1 MGNREKLI
9 EIACQAFGQK
19 GYESTSV
26 DDLLAEAGVSPS
38 NFYYHF
44 KSKEEL
50 AIEVLES
57 IFEKSREK
65 FLPLFEEGKA
75 PAGEKL
81 KRLHALFV
89 ERMERS
95 RCCGGCPLG
104 NLASELSDVSSR
116 FRERIAG
123 FFEECLRGVEGIV
136 RQGVREGEF
145 RSDLDPRA
153 AAALL
158 FGSLEGLMLLSKSL
172 RKIAPLERGFQ
183 QALDLLRKNG

>member
-50 AIEVLES
+50 AIEVLDS
-57 IFEKSREK
+57 IFERSREK
-65 FLPLFEEGKA
+65 FVPLFESGKT
-75 PAGEKL
+75 PASEKL
-81 KRLHALFV
+81 KQLHGLFV
-89 ERMERS
+89 QRMEKS

-104 NLASELSDVSSR
+104 NLASELSDVSPR

-123 FFEECLRGVEGIV
+123 FFDECMRGIEGIV

-145 RSDLDPRA
+145 RPDLDPRA
-153 AAALL
+153 SAALI
-158 FGSLEGLMLLSKSL
+158 FGSLEGLMLVSKSL
-172 RKIAPLERGFQ
+172 RKIGPLEQGFQ
-183 QALDLLRKNG
+183 QALELLRK

>member
-1 MGNREKLI
+1 MGNREKLL

-19 GYESTSV
+19 GYEATSV
-26 DDLLAEAGVSPS
+26 DDILAEAAVSPS

-57 IFEKSREK
+57 IFDRSREK
-65 FLPLFEEGKA
+65 FSPLYEDGGLRA
-75 PAGEKL
+75 SEKL
-81 KRLHALFV
+81 KRLHDLFV
-89 ERMERS
+89 QRMERS

-104 NLASELSDVSSR
+104 NLAAELSDVSSR
-116 FRERIAG
+116 FRERIAK
-123 FFEECLRGVEGIV
+123 FFEECIAGIEGIV

-145 RSDLDPRA
+145 RPDLDPRA
-153 AAALL
+153 AGALL
-158 FGSLEGLMLLSKSL
+158 FGSLEGLMLVSKSL

-183 QALDLLRKNG
+183 QALDLLRK

>member
-1 MGNREKLI
+1 MGNREKLL

-19 GYESTSV
+19 GYEATSV
-26 DDLLAEAGVSPS
+26 DDLLAQAGVSPS

-50 AIEVLES
+50 AVEVLES
-57 IFEKSREK
+57 IFQRSREK
-65 FLPLFEEGKA
+65 FLPLYEDGKISA
-75 PAGEKL
+75 SEKL

-95 RCCGGCPLG
+95 KCSGGCPLG
-104 NLASELSDVSSR
+104 NLASELSDVNPR

-123 FFEECLRGVEGIV
+123 FFEECMRGIEGIV
-136 RQGVREGEF
+136 RQGVHEGEF
-145 RSDLDPRA
+145 RPDLDPRA

-172 RKIAPLERGFQ
+172 RKITPWSGGSSRPC
-183 QALDLLRKNG
+183 NC

>member
-1 MGNREKLI
+1 MGNRAKLL
-9 EIACQAFGQK
+9 ETACQAFGQK
-19 GYESTSV
+19 GYEATSV

-50 AIEVLES
+50 AVEVLDS

-65 FLPLFEEGKA
+65 FLPLFEDGRSSA
-75 PAGEKL
+75 LEKL
-81 KRLHALFV
+81 KGLHALFV
-89 ERMERS
+89 ERMERN
-95 RCCGGCPLG
+95 RCSGGCPLG
-104 NLASELSDVSSR
+104 NLASELSDVSPR

-123 FFEECLRGVEGIV
+123 FFEECMRGIEGIL

-145 RSDLDPRA
+145 RPDLDPRA
-153 AAALL
+153 SAALL